1 MERRVYTPDSNI
13 RHPWVMLREMFRDI
27 RLGQDLAMR
36 LTIRDIKAQYRQSI
50 LGLLWAFIIPIANT
64 LVWIM
69 LNASG
74 IVSLDDTGLPY
85 PVYVFSGTMI
95 WSMFLESMQA
105 PIQKIT
111 ANKSMI
117 AKVNFPREAIP
128 MSAFY
133 QSLFNTAIKVV
144 ILVVALAVLGYLGG
158 FTLALV
164 PFAAIGLVLAGTTL
178 GLFLV
183 PIAALYTDISK
194 GIPLLMQ
201 FLMYTT
207 PVIYAIPQDGIWR
220 TLIENNPLTPL
231 IVVTRNWLTGTPTD
245 LLGPFLYVLLGT
257 LVLLAIFL
265 IVFRLAIP
273 ILVERMNA

>member
-1 MERRVYTPDSNI
+1 MEKRVYTPDSNI
-13 RHPWVMLREMFRDI
+13 RHPWIMLGDMLRDI
-27 RLGQDLAMR
+27 KKGQDLAMR

-69 LNASG
+69 LNSSG
-74 IVSLDDTGLPY
+74 IVSLADTGLPY

-111 ANKSMI
+111 TNKSMI

-133 QSLFNTAIKVV
+133 QSLFNTGIKII
-144 ILVVALAVLGYLGG
+144 ILVVALAILGYLGG
-158 FTLALV
+158 ITLALV
-164 PFAAIGLVLAGTTL
+164 PLAAIGLVLIGTTI
-178 GLFLV
+178 GLLLV

-194 GIPLLMQ
+194 GLPLLMQ

-207 PVIYAIPQDGIWR
+207 PVIYAIPKEGTWK
-220 TLIENNPLTPL
+220 TLIENNPLTPM
-231 IVVTRNWLTGTPTD
+231 IVVTRDWLTGTPTEF
-245 LLGPFLYVLLGT
+245 LEPYLYVMLGT
-257 LVLLAIFL
+257 FILLAIVL